1 MHPRSTSTR
10 GQRFERMPYPVAA
23 LWAAALR
30 SGQTSEV
37 QRAFENLLRL
47 VTALVLTDALDLP
60 WGEPLQDLLGGGPDK
75 RAPSRLS
82 FGQRAQLLR
91 LLVEAHCATPPEAAQ
106 RVLPP
111 LDVWWEAF
119 APLLDAAVAERNQDA
134 HAVSRRDHLASAQLE
149 RLGLALRSARWLEE
163 VQLVVIETASQRLG
177 VSRGRV
183 SRLIGPAPFDDLRH
197 HFDVTW
203 RGPFSTGLVHV
214 GRHDG
219 TCWAAS
225 PFLALDARGLLL
237 LDGVTKAGAL
247 ACANPL
253 APDPSGPSGPS
264 GPSSSSP
271 TTLRRVPTPEGDLDW
286 FSFLRRRHEL
296 APTLRFVEPA
306 PHDLLRLPA
315 PPAQHLTPD
324 ALLDADHRL
333 VRRLGEGG
341 MAQVW
346 EAEDVHSRARFALKI
361 PRPDLSDTEL
371 EARFR
376 REIELLK
383 RLHADGVRHI
393 VGPVERLAVD
403 LGDTRWVVL
412 KMPLYPETLADRLR
426 ASLAR
431 GAPLSEADVLR
442 WGRQALE
449 ALVDL
454 HARGVVHRDV
464 KPSNL
469 LLDARGDLA
478 LADFGIAR
486 DTRND
491 VRLTRTMARMGSEH
505 YMAPEQ
511 LHSAKGA
518 TAKADLHALGAS
530 LHELAT
536 GATSPTPGKGLGGLL
551 GAWLPRMTR
560 LDPDER
566 PTAAEVLA
574 AWSDDGGPVTADTR
588 PLAATSASEPG
599 GPTDGAPGVAR
610 TRDSAGT
617 DTPVTSGTTTVA
629 AHGISGTSGVA
640 APDLAAR
647 RRRRRIAVCALLAV
661 SGLVWLAVRLLTPP
675 ACGDGH
681 LDPGEDC
688 DDGNA
693 DHGDLCSPGCASNVA
708 VLPGGVF
715 QMGFTEDDFTSG
727 RLLRLPSRNPKSGE
741 LHARN
746 ATPAT
751 PVDVPAFRLMR
762 TEVSRAAFR
771 RFALA
776 DSPPAPS
783 TFIAPIWEATHS
795 WAVAARATLGTA
807 EELNAWHT
815 ELIAA
820 VRAEAA
826 PIVARLPEDPVDG
839 RLPTEVPLRW
849 AVAFCAWLGG
859 AIPTEAQFEY
869 AARSAGDGRTFPW
882 GEDVVTPDPRHCR
895 RLTGYFNIDTARGE
909 RFDCGGR
916 RPTPVDHTVD
926 GCTPQGVCDL
936 SGNSDE
942 FVHPGPVRWALEPHP
957 STGREVW
964 VARLPGPIG
973 PTKGSV
979 RSCEHL
985 SARDPFGL
993 RSGYMADCAI
1003 AANQETQVRE
1013 TSVPRDRAMLV
1024 VRGGNFDDSQP
1035 VLYQTRARYPFVDL
1049 DYARGFRCAFGRS
1062 FAPSEGA
1069 SDR

>member
-1 MHPRSTSTR
+1 MQVQPQSTSTR
-10 GQRFERMPYPVAA
+10 GQRFERMPFPVAA
-23 LWAAALR
+23 LWAGALR
-30 SGQTSEV
+30 SGQVSEV

-47 VTALVLTDALDLP
+47 ATSLVLSDALDLP
-60 WGEPLQDLLGGGPDK
+60 WSEPLQDLLGGGPDR

-82 FGQRAQLLR
+82 FGQRALLLK
-91 LLVEAHCATPPEAAQ
+91 LLVEAHSAATPDAPP

-111 LDVWWEAF
+111 LDAWWETF
-119 APLLDAAVAERNQDA
+119 EPLLEAAVTERNQDA
-134 HAVSRRDHLASAQLE
+134 HAVARRDHLASAQLD
-149 RLGLALRSARWLEE
+149 RLALALRSARWLQE
-163 VQLVVIETASQRLG
+163 VQLVVVDAASQRLG
-177 VSRGRV
+177 VTRGRV
-183 SRLIGPAPFDDLRH
+183 SRLVGPAPFDDLRH
-197 HFDVTW
+197 QFDATW
-203 RGPFSTGLVHV
+203 RGPFSSGLVHI
-214 GRHDG
+214 GRHDAS
-219 TCWAAS
+219 CWLVS
-225 PFLALDARGLLL
+225 PFLHVEPPGLLL
-237 LDGVTKAGAL
+237 LDGVSKSGAL
-247 ACANPL
+247 VCANPL
-253 APDPSGPSGPS
+253 ALDLAGPSA
-264 GPSSSSP
+264 
-271 TTLRRVPTPEGDLDW
+271 TVLKRVPTADGDLDW
-286 FSFLRRRHEL
+286 FSFLRRRLEL
-296 APTLRFVEPA
+296 SPSLRFTEGQ
-306 PHDLLRLPA
+306 PHDLLRLP
-315 PPAQHLTPD
+315 PPPTHALVPD
-324 ALLDADHRL
+324 AMLDADHRL
-333 VRRLGEGG
+333 LRRLGEGG

-361 PRPDLSDTEL
+361 PRPDLADAEL

-383 RLHADGVRHI
+383 RLHADGVRRI

-403 LGDTRWVVL
+403 LGEERWVVL

-426 ASLAR
+426 AALSR
-431 GAPLSEADVLR
+431 GAPLPEADVLR

-449 ALVDL
+449 ALSDL

-469 LLDARGDLA
+469 LLDARGDLF

-491 VRLTRTMARMGSEH
+491 VRLTRTLSRMGSEH

-511 LHSAKGA
+511 LHSTKGA
-518 TAKADLHALGAS
+518 TSKADVHALAAS

-536 GATSPTPGKGLGGLL
+536 GATSPTPGKGLDGLL
-551 GAWLPRMTR
+551 GVWLPRMTR

-566 PTAAEVLA
+566 PSASEVLS
-574 AWSDDGGPVTADTR
+574 AWSGGSVAAAPALAAPPAPPSPVAPTPTAPPPSPGSPPPSPPPRAR
-588 PLAATSASEPG
+588 PLRRRLLATSA
-599 GPTDGAPGVAR
+599 
-610 TRDSAGT
+610 
-617 DTPVTSGTTTVA
+617 
-629 AHGISGTSGVA
+629 
-640 APDLAAR
+640 LAAS
-647 RRRRRIAVCALLAV
+647 AL
-661 SGLVWLAVRLLTPP
+661 LVWLAVRLLTPP
-675 ACGDGH
+675 ACGDGRV
-681 LDPGEDC
+681 DPGEDC
-688 DDGNA
+688 DDGNT

-715 QMGFTEDDFTSG
+715 QMGFTEEDFTSG

-741 LHARN
+741 QHARN

-751 PVDVPAFRLMR
+751 PVDVPAYRLMR

-771 RFALA
+771 RFALG
-776 DSPPAPS
+776 DTPPAPS
-783 TFIAPIWEATHS
+783 TYIAPIWEATHS

-807 EELNAWHT
+807 DELAAWHA
-815 ELIAA
+815 ELVAS

-839 RLPTEVPLRW
+839 RLPAEVPLRW

-869 AARSAGDGRTFPW
+869 AARAAGDGRTFPW
-882 GEDVVTPDPRHCR
+882 GEDLVTPDPRHCR

-916 RPTPVDHTVD
+916 KPTPVDHTVD
-926 GCTPQGVCDL
+926 GCTPQGICDL

-942 FVHPGPVRWALEPHP
+942 FVHPGPVRWSLEPHP

-973 PTKGSV
+973 PTKGAV

-993 RSGYMADCAI
+993 RSGYLSDCAI

-1049 DYARGFRCAFGRS
+1049 DYARGFRCAFGRQ
-1062 FAPSEGA
+1062 FEPSEGA
-1069 SDR
+1069 SDG